1 MENLVSDTVRVH
13 LVIPCFRESKRLRPF
28 LEELCSELKH
38 LPSVSILVVDDGSGD
53 AEQTA
58 TRVLVDEF
66 RARHPFVNEMLALQ
80 QNVGKGGAVYA
91 GWAAHEGEE
100 WLMFVDADGSIS
112 AAEVAR
118 MIRLSRAE
126 GIATRGYFAS
136 RITMLGRTVQRVVHR
151 DIMGQVFHWIV
162 NALLALGAHDTQCG
176 CKLIPRAE
184 FERARPAL
192 SLTGY
197 AFDLELL
204 LALKGA
210 GCDVV
215 EVPVDWHETPG
226 GKIRLIRD
234 SLRMLKD
241 VFRLRRLQAE
251 GLYRIG

>member
-1 MENLVSDTVRVH
+1 MEHDVH
-13 LVIPCFRESKRLRPF
+13 LVIPCFRESGRLGPF
-28 LEELCSELKH
+28 LAALCSEFEG
-38 LPSVSILVVDDGSGD
+38 VEGVRVRVVDDGSGED
-53 AEQTA
+53 EKAKTAALVEQCRA
-58 TRVLVDEF
+58 T
-66 RARHPFVNEMLALQ
+66 HPFVNEMLPLAE
-80 QNVGKGGAVYA
+80 NVGKGGAVYA
-91 GWAAHEGEE
+91 GWAAHEGQE

-118 MIRLSRAE
+118 MIRLSRTE